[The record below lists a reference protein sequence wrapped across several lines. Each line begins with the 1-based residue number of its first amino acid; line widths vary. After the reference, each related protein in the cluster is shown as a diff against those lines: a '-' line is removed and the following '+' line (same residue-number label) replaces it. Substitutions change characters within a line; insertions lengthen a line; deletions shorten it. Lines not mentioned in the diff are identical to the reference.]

1 MSLTKLGAPKNLDS
15 EEEDRS
21 RKGKRG
27 KGGHHFEPRQG
38 KGGKGGKG
46 SKGGHHG
53 GGHHHPGGNTC
64 SGTKGTFLRHQ
75 VIKIVFFKLIK
86 KLTIDGCMVRPNLP
100 GARLVSVTV
109 HKAADVPSTKA
120 THFTTQ
126 FGQFLDHDITLT
138 PEEHVEGCCGDN
150 TADPECLTINVAK
163 DAYFSNTGT
172 TCLEFTRS
180 VSHCEGV
187 TSDRREQT
195 NGITS
200 FVDGSNIYGSDQVT
214 ADLLRTNIGGE
225 MKVTSRDSGD
235 LLPKIEDFY
244 TAGDVR
250 AREMPGLSVSHTIWL
265 REHNRI
271 AKLLQATLTDDEE
284 IYQAARR
291 IVVAEW
297 QNVVYGQY
305 MTEVLGEDSLKP
317 NEDGSDYKW
326 STDPQMT
333 NEFATAAFRYGH
345 SMIQPTITMLAVDD
359 ATTEVGSYN
368 LRDVFFEDGFYENNF
383 DNILM
388 GLINLPAQTN
398 DANVGEDLTN
408 HLFANVGLT
417 TDLVARNLQ
426 RGRDHGLPGFCCYYK
441 KMADD
446 DFDCTQGWDR
456 RYE

>member
-1 MSLTKLGAPKNLDS
+1 
-15 EEEDRS
+15 
-21 RKGKRG
+21 
-27 KGGHHFEPRQG
+27 
-38 KGGKGGKG
+38 
-46 SKGGHHG
+46 
-53 GGHHHPGGNTC
+53 
-64 SGTKGTFLRHQ
+64 
-75 VIKIVFFKLIK
+75 
-86 KLTIDGCMVRPNLP
+86 MVRPNLP
-100 GARLVSVTV
+100 GARLVSATV
-109 HKAADVPSTKA
+109 HKATDVPSTKA

-138 PEEHVEGCCGDN
+138 PEEHVEDCCGEN
-150 TADPECLTINVAK
+150 AADAECLAINVAE
-163 DAYFSNTGT
+163 DAYFSTTGT

-180 VSHCEGV
+180 VSHCDGV

-195 NGITS
+195 NGITA

-214 ADLLRTNIGGE
+214 ADLLRTNVGGE

-235 LLPKIEDFY
+235 LLPVIEDFY

-250 AREMPGLSVSHTIWL
+250 AREMPGLSISHTIWL

-305 MTEVLGEDSLKP
+305 MTEVLGEDSLEPK
-317 NEDGSDYKW
+317 EDGSDYKW

-345 SMIQPTITMLAVDD
+345 SMIQTTITMLAVDD

-368 LRDVFFEDGFYENNF
+368 LRDVFFEDGFYEDNF

-408 HLFANVGLT
+408 HLFANVGFT

>member
-1 MSLTKLGAPKNLDS
+1 MST
-15 EEEDRS
+15 
-21 RKGKRG
+21 
-27 KGGHHFEPRQG
+27 
-38 KGGKGGKG
+38 
-46 SKGGHHG
+46 
-53 GGHHHPGGNTC
+53 
-64 SGTKGTFLRHQ
+64 
-75 VIKIVFFKLIK
+75 
-86 KLTIDGCMVRPNLP
+86 
-100 GARLVSVTV
+100 TV
-109 HKAADVPSTKA
+109 HKATDVPSTRA

-150 TADPECLTINVAK
+150 ADDPECLAINVAE
-163 DAYFSNTGT
+163 DAYFSSTGT

-180 VSHCEGV
+180 VSHCDG
-187 TSDRREQT
+187 TSSERREQT
-195 NGITS
+195 NGITA
-200 FVDGSNIYGSDQVT
+200 FVDGSNIYGSDVVT
-214 ADLLRTNIGGE
+214 ADLLRSKVGGE
-225 MKVTSRDSGD
+225 LLVTARDSGD
-235 LLPKIEDFY
+235 LLPEIDGFY

-250 AREMPGLSVSHTIWL
+250 AREMPGLSISHTIWL

-271 AKLLQATLTDDEE
+271 AKLLQTTMTDDEE

-305 MTEVLGEDSLKP
+305 MTEVLGEDSLEP
-317 NEDGSDYKW
+317 DSDGTDYKY

-359 ATTEVGSYN
+359 PTTEVGSYN
-368 LRDVFFEDGFYENNF
+368 LRDVFFEDDFYENNF

-446 DFDCTQGWDR
+446 DFDCTRGWDR